1 MSMQKCRRFLSLSLI
16 AACFFGVVSG
26 IAQSNSAVRK
36 SSISAVPAPSA
47 SCAKGQMRCVT
58 QALRTQAAGRAAAVR
73 TRTSPPSAHI
83 TTSLAAK
90 PTVGTLAAK
99 PLASTLIASPA
110 ALTGPYF
117 PTLTG
122 CYTPLMNPGGMADYM
137 SGCMANYANSPLPI
151 TDPVTGAYISGGLRK
166 FIDPMPSL
174 PVAVPDTITY
184 PGSDYYEISLVE
196 YTQQM
201 HSDLPNPTR
210 LRGYVQTNFGTDTNG
225 HNTIAPAPVQYLG
238 PIIAARKDVPVRIK
252 FTNRLP
258 TGAGGN
264 LFIPVDTTVMGSGL
278 GPDGTTMYSQNRS
291 GIHLHGGNT
300 PWISDGT
307 PHQWTTPAGEST
319 NYPKGVSTRD
329 VPDMPPTGPGE
340 MTFYYTNQ
348 QSARLM
354 FYHDHAYGITRLN
367 VYSGVA
373 AGYLV
378 SDPVEQTLINGGT
391 ITPPVGSPVTV
402 PAGTI
407 PADVYPVV
415 IQDKTFI
422 PSPNQ
427 LAGQDNT
434 WNWGP
439 KDGSGNFIEGN
450 LWFPHVY
457 MPNQNPSDITGVNAM
472 GRWDWGPWFWPP
484 MDPSTLL
491 KGETPCPTAVNAYQ
505 TCPGTPN
512 PSLVPEAFMDTPV
525 VNGAAYPYVEVSPQ
539 AYRTWFLNAS
549 NDRSLNLSFY
559 QAFDTVAGTSCTTPT
574 WPVPAGKPSTC
585 TEVKFVTP
593 PDGIAGQ
600 GPIPDPNTK
609 GPNMI
614 QIAAEGGLLP
624 APVTLTNTPIG
635 YNYNRRDIVVLNV
648 LNKNLFLGPA
658 ERAEVI
664 VDFSKF
670 AGKTL
675 ILYNDAPAPVPAF
688 DTRYDY
694 YTGDPDQTTTGG
706 APSTLTGF
714 GPNTR
719 TIMQIHV
726 LPSTPVPFDPT
737 ALNAALPAAF
747 AASQE
752 APIIPEAA
760 YGPAYATTYPNS
772 YSRIQDTSL
781 FDGTLTGISVT
792 ASGTGYTTAP
802 TVTITGGGGSGATAT
817 ATVAGGAVTSI
828 TLGNTGSNYTSTPT
842 VTISGGGGTGAT
854 AAAVGVPML
863 RKTIQELFELDYGR
877 MNATLGLEM
886 PFTNFN
892 TQTTIPL
899 GYIDPPSENF
909 KDGETQVW
917 KITHNG
923 VDTHAIHFH
932 LFNVQ
937 VINRVGWDGA
947 VRAPDPNELGWK
959 ETVRMNPLEDAI
971 VALRPVKQNLPW
983 PLPDSIRLQDV
994 TMPQGANIRVVNS
1007 VDGNTNPMANEPI
1020 NFGQEY
1026 VWHCHLLGHEEN
1038 DMMRPMIFQVAPEV
1052 PTNLIADGLSQTPNV
1067 ILHWVD
1073 RSATETGFVVQ
1084 RDVDPSFPNPVSFNA
1099 SASSTQNL
1107 QGQGTDYGSQMT
1119 LTDTTAG
1126 SVICVKSPCMLYYRV
1141 QAINAV
1147 AFNGY
1152 DGTGLVM
1159 QTQTL
1164 KSAFSNNATA
1174 SMGTSSTLAPGSLTF
1189 INQLVNTPS
1198 AGLAATLS
1206 NTGLAPLLISS
1217 VSITGTNATDFAQT
1231 NNCGTSLGAGLSCS
1245 IMVVFNPLARGSRT
1259 ATLVV
1264 TDNGTGSAQSATLT
1278 GTGIAPVASI
1288 FPTSLVFGAQVIATT
1303 SASQSVILSNLGDA
1317 PLDIVSTA
1325 MGGTN
1330 PSDFL
1335 LAPGT
1340 CGSSLPPLGVCTASM
1355 TFTPTASGAR
1365 SGIGSM
1371 TSSDPVNPILQLPM
1385 KGTGTALGV
1394 SPATIPF
1401 PNQTVGTNS
1410 AWSPV
1415 TLTNAG
1421 PVALTLTSITLGG
1434 TNPTAFAINNG
1445 CAAALAPGGNCTVLV
1460 RFGPIASGPQSA
1472 MLLINSSDLGVPLTS
1487 VALSGTGLAPA
1498 LTASPM
1504 TLTFS
1509 SPLNTVSVAQAVT
1522 LSSTGNAPLTISRIA
1537 LGGTYAGQFAQTNNC
1552 SIGVAMAVGATCVVN
1567 VTFRPTSA
1575 NPLAKSATLNVTVV
1589 APATSQSITL
1599 TGNVIVPTYTVSP
1612 TTIPFP
1618 NQAINTTSPAHTVT
1632 VSNTGTIP
1640 LPFTSVTIT
1649 GTGANR
1655 FAQTNNCPSG
1665 TTLAVGATCT
1675 VNVTFRPTTRTSS
1688 TASLNVNVGGGATPA
1703 QTQTTLTG
1711 TGQ

>member
-1 MSMQKCRRFLSLSLI
+1 
-16 AACFFGVVSG
+16 
-26 IAQSNSAVRK
+26 
-36 SSISAVPAPSA
+36 
-47 SCAKGQMRCVT
+47 MRCVT
-58 QALRTQAAGRAAAVR
+58 QAQRAEAAGRAASVR
-73 TRTSPPSAHI
+73 TRTPRSSPLKAATLFAAP
-83 TTSLAAK
+83 LAAS
-90 PTVGTLAAK
+90 VGVGAA
-99 PLASTLIASPA
+99 PA

-117 PTLTG
+117 PALIG
-122 CYTPLMNPGGMADYM
+122 CYTPAMNPGGMPDYM
-137 SGCMANYANSPLPI
+137 SGCMANYANSPLPV
-151 TDPVTGAYISGGLRK
+151 TDPVTGAYVSGGLRK
-166 FIDPMPSL
+166 FVDPVIGIPIG
-174 PVAVPDTITY
+174 VPDTVTY

-210 LRGYVQTNFGTDTNG
+210 LRGYVQTNNGTDANG
-225 HNTIAPAPVQYLG
+225 NNTIAPAPVQYLG
-238 PIIAARKDVPVRIK
+238 PIIFAQKDVPVRIK

-258 TGAGGN
+258 TGADGN
-264 LFIPVDTTVMGSGL
+264 LFIPVDTTVMGSGI
-278 GPDGTTMYSQNRS
+278 GPDRSTMYTQNRS

-319 NYPKGVSTRD
+319 NYPKGVSVHD
-329 VPDMPPTGPGE
+329 VPDMPPSGPGE

-367 VYSGVA
+367 VYAGVA
-373 AGYLV
+373 AGYLLTD
-378 SDPVEQTLINGGT
+378 SMEDTLVNGGT
-391 ITPPVGSPVTV
+391 ITPPVGSPITV
-402 PAGTI
+402 PQGTI
-407 PADVYPVV
+407 PVTLAAVV

-422 PSPNQ
+422 PSPTQ
-427 LAGQDNT
+427 LTGQDNT

-439 KDGSGNFIEGN
+439 KDGNGNFIEGD
-450 LWFPHVY
+450 LWYPHVY
-457 MPNQNPSDITGVNAM
+457 MPNQNPSDISGVNAM

-484 MDPSTLL
+484 MDPSTLI
-491 KGETPCPTAVNAYQ
+491 KGETPCPTAANPYQ

-525 VNGAAYPYVEVSPQ
+525 VNGVAYPYVEVAPQ
-539 AYRTWFLNAS
+539 AYRAWFLNAS
-549 NDRSLNLSFY
+549 NDRSLNLSLY
-559 QAFDTVAGTSCTTPT
+559 EAFDTVTGTSCTTPT

-593 PDGIAGQ
+593 PDGVAGQ
-600 GPIPDPNTK
+600 GPIPDPATK

-624 APVTLTNTPIG
+624 APVTLTNTPIS

-648 LNKNLFLGPA
+648 QNKNLFLGPA

-664 VDFSKF
+664 VDFSQF

-694 YTGDPDQTTTGG
+694 YTGDPDQTAIGG
-706 APSTLTGF
+706 APSTLPGF

-719 TIMQIHV
+719 TIMQIQV
-726 LPSTPVPFDPT
+726 AATTPVPFDPT

-747 AASQE
+747 AASQV

-781 FDGTLTGISVT
+781 FDGTLSGISVT
-792 ASGTGYTTAP
+792 AGGTGYTVAP
-802 TVTITGGGGSGATAT
+802 TVTITGGGGSGAIAT
-817 ATVAGGAVTSI
+817 ATVAGGAVTGI

-842 VTISGGGGTGAT
+842 VTISGGSGTGAT

-877 MNATLGLEM
+877 MNATLGLEL

-971 VALRPVKQNLPW
+971 VALRPIKQKLPW

-1007 VDGNTNPMANEPI
+1007 VDGNTTTMANEPI

-1038 DMMRPMIFQVAPEV
+1038 DMMRPMIFQVPPEA
-1052 PTNLIADGLSQTPNV
+1052 PTNLTADGLSQAPSV
-1067 ILHWVD
+1067 VLHWVD

-1084 RDVDPSFPNPVSFNA
+1084 RDVDPSFPNPASLPANA
-1099 SASSTQNL
+1099 SSAQNT
-1107 QGQGTDYGSQMT
+1107 QGQGTDYGSQIT
-1119 LTDTTAG
+1119 TTDTTVG
-1126 SVICVKSPCMLYYRV
+1126 TVVCLQYPCTLYYRV
-1141 QAINAV
+1141 EAVNGV

-1152 DGTGLVM
+1152 DGTGLIM
-1159 QTQTL
+1159 QKQTL
-1164 KSAFSNNATA
+1164 SSPFSNIATVNIA
-1174 SMGTSSTLAPGSLTF
+1174 TSATLTPALSFGS
-1189 INQLVNTPS
+1189 QLVNTVSPAS
-1198 AGLAATLS
+1198 SATLS

-1217 VSITGTNATDFAQT
+1217 VSITGTNAGDFAM
-1231 NNCGTSLGAGLSCS
+1231 NSACGTVLAAGSSCS
-1245 IMVVFNPLARGSRT
+1245 ISITFTPLARGART

-1264 TDNGTGSAQSATLT
+1264 ADNGTGASQSTTLT
-1278 GTGIAPVASI
+1278 GTGIAPVASLI
-1288 FPTSLVFGAQVIATT
+1288 PASMTFGAQVIGTT
-1303 SASQSVILSNLGDA
+1303 SAPQSFILTNIGDS
-1317 PLDIVSTA
+1317 PLAIVNA
-1325 MGGTN
+1325 ALGGTN
-1330 PSDFL
+1330 PSDFALASTNCGAL
-1335 LAPGT
+1335 LPVL
-1340 CGSSLPPLGVCTASM
+1340 SLCTLNM
-1355 TFTPTASGAR
+1355 TFTPAASGLR
-1365 SGIGSM
+1365 SATGTL
-1371 TSSDPVNPILQLPM
+1371 TSSDPVNPVLQRPIN
-1385 KGTGTALGV
+1385 GTGTALAL
-1394 SPATIPF
+1394 SPTVITY
-1401 PNQTVGTNS
+1401 PNQTVGTTS
-1410 AWSPV
+1410 AYQAL

-1421 PVALTLTSITLGG
+1421 PVALTLNSITLGG
-1434 TNPTAFAINNG
+1434 ANPTSFTIVKLCGAT
-1445 CAAALAPGGNCTVLV
+1445 LAPAGTCTVRV
-1460 RFGPIASGPQSA
+1460 RFAPKATGLQSA
-1472 MLLINSSDLGVPLTS
+1472 SLIVNSSDVGVPSAS
-1487 VALSGTGLAPA
+1487 VA
-1498 LTASPM
+1498 
-1504 TLTFS
+1504 
-1509 SPLNTVSVAQAVT
+1509 
-1522 LSSTGNAPLTISRIA
+1522 
-1537 LGGTYAGQFAQTNNC
+1537 
-1552 SIGVAMAVGATCVVN
+1552 
-1567 VTFRPTSA
+1567 
-1575 NPLAKSATLNVTVV
+1575 
-1589 APATSQSITL
+1589 
-1599 TGNVIVPTYTVSP
+1599 
-1612 TTIPFP
+1612 
-1618 NQAINTTSPAHTVT
+1618 
-1632 VSNTGTIP
+1632 
-1640 LPFTSVTIT
+1640 
-1649 GTGANR
+1649 
-1655 FAQTNNCPSG
+1655 
-1665 TTLAVGATCT
+1665 
-1675 VNVTFRPTTRTSS
+1675 
-1688 TASLNVNVGGGATPA
+1688 
-1703 QTQTTLTG
+1703 LTG